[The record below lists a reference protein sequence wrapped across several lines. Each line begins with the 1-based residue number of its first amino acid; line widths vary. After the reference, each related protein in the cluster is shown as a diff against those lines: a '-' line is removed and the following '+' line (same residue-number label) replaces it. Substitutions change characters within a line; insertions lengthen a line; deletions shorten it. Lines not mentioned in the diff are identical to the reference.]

1 MKTGFL
7 IPLII
12 VALPFIFT
20 LAIIIIKSRE
30 NKSKTKYKAELYAKA
45 IEKGEKLPDILWE
58 DPQKKNNAL
67 QSGILLL
74 SVGIGLAVFL
84 GVALEPSEKLRG
96 AVTGVIPFSLGI
108 GFLIIHFTTKKRR

>member
-30 NKSKTKYKAELYAKA
+30 NKSKIKYKAELYAKA